1 MPSHLMMITSLRTP
15 SFASFIITQ
24 IINGYLSIKDSWTVK
39 QLSRHLQMYQSHDQ
53 QDDENLNLHS
63 HQISEYIVTLSSGD
77 PIYILAANS
86 VNAAYSA
93 LELSEDRKAKLINV
107 RRTDEW

>member
-1 MPSHLMMITSLRTP
+1 MHE
-15 SFASFIITQ
+15 
-24 IINGYLSIKDSWTVK
+24 
-39 QLSRHLQMYQSHDQ
+39 SRDQ

-63 HQISEYIVTLSSGD
+63 HQINEYIVTLSSGE

>member
-1 MPSHLMMITSLRTP
+1 MMIISLRTP
-15 SFASFIITQ
+15 SFVSFIITQ
-24 IINGYLSIKDSWTVK
+24 IINGYLSTKDSWTVK
-39 QLSRHLQMYQSHDQ
+39 QLSRHLQMYQSRDQ
-53 QDDENLNLHS
+53 QDDESLNLHS
-63 HQISEYIVTLSSGD
+63 HQIHEYIVTLSSGE
-77 PIYILAANS
+77 PIYILAANF